1 MLNCVSLPML
11 VMHLLT
17 CLSIKKNHPKLRISY
32 GENSS
37 CFKSKKPGQNL
48 TAERSELQIL
58 GFRDLEITNFRSLDI
73 RAICLTA
80 CINLC

>member
-1 MLNCVSLPML
+1 M
-11 VMHLLT
+11 
-17 CLSIKKNHPKLRISY
+17 LRISY

-73 RAICLTA
+73 RAICLI
-80 CINLC
+80 CVNLPMLAMQIQTTNFSTKKTSFQNQVC